1 MSLYCTQLRLRS
13 RFPLS
18 ILAVNSLLFKV
29 VVSSARYIQTRTTL
43 YKTSFKML
51 IADLFLRYR
60 KRFRVAIFALL
71 LITPSQSLEAPNGC
85 PEVATALAK
94 TSSIDSLV
102 TEPHFLPNAVKC
114 LQETI
119 RLIGETN
126 WETVQAVMPPE
137 ITKFIH
143 NVGQHIMGKAA
154 KAYATGVGLV
164 FMSLYLCYKG
174 AELSAEAKHLAL
186 EHEKFQEEFDL
197 LQQDQIQIKRF
208 IDKEVVR
215 QWKTG
220 NTVQMV
226 KNMEKLIEKLDR
238 SFATLTELVDQIRDN
253 AKKCESG
260 KAWSVFYG
268 KLFAGAC
275 AGAIFTENL
284 CLSVFVCV
292 VSVGTIISS
301 IITHTTCNETLR
313 KSERLRKDAKDLR
326 MEIGKYRINLKIVKM
341 KLEMY

>member
-1 MSLYCTQLRLRS
+1 M
-13 RFPLS
+13 
-18 ILAVNSLLFKV
+18 
-29 VVSSARYIQTRTTL
+29 

-60 KRFRVAIFALL
+60 TRFRVAIFALL

-102 TEPHFLPNAVKC
+102 KEPNFLPNAVKC
-114 LQETI
+114 LQEAI
-119 RLIGETN
+119 KLIGETN
-126 WETVQAVMPPE
+126 WKTVKAMMPPE

-143 NVGQHIMGKAA
+143 NVGLHIMGKAA

-164 FMSLYLCYKG
+164 FMSVYLCYKG

-197 LQQDQIQIKRF
+197 LQQDHIQIKTF
-208 IDKEVVR
+208 IDTEVVR

-226 KNMEKLIEKLDR
+226 KNVEKLIEKLDR
-238 SFATLTELVDQIRDN
+238 SFATLTKLADQIRDN

-292 VSVGTIISS
+292 VWVGTITSS
-301 IITHTTCNETLR
+301 IITHTTCNETLQ

-341 KLEMY
+341 ELEMY

>member
-1 MSLYCTQLRLRS
+1 
-13 RFPLS
+13 
-18 ILAVNSLLFKV
+18 
-29 VVSSARYIQTRTTL
+29 
-43 YKTSFKML
+43 ML

-60 KRFRVAIFALL
+60 TRFRVAIFALL
-71 LITPSQSLEAPNGC
+71 LITPSQSLEALNGC

-94 TSSIDSLV
+94 TSSMDVLV
-102 TEPHFLPNAVKC
+102 KEPNFLPNAVKC
-114 LQETI
+114 LQEITK
-119 RLIGETN
+119 LIGETD
-126 WETVQAVMPPE
+126 WKTVQAMMPPE
-137 ITKFIH
+137 ITKFIYSPH
-143 NVGQHIMGKAA
+143 VLGKAA

-164 FMSLYLCYKG
+164 FMSVYLCYKG

-197 LQQDQIQIKRF
+197 LQQDHIQIITF
-208 IDKEVVR
+208 IDAEVVL
-215 QWKTG
+215 QWLTG

-226 KNMEKLIEKLDR
+226 KNVEKLIEKLDR
-238 SFATLTELVDQIRDN
+238 SFATLTELADQIRDN

-292 VSVGTIISS
+292 VSVGTITSS
-301 IITHTTCNETLR
+301 IITHITCNETLR
-313 KSERLRKDAKDLR
+313 KSERLRKDAKVLR
-326 MEIGKYRINLKIVKM
+326 MEIGKYRINLKIFKM